1 MQPIFPHTE
10 SGPNCLPLNLKRPSA
25 IVVDDSRSF
34 LKYISVLFNRLNIES
49 LPVINPQ
56 EAIELAKVACP
67 NLLCLDLVLSGHD
80 GIEILRQVRA
90 DKDLADLPVL
100 IVSGSQDKTRHWEAL
115 SLGCVDILEKP
126 IDLRRLHTA
135 LQRCNFFG
143 GKRRYLRAP
152 FERQVEVICNERSQ
166 VLQSLTISERGIFV
180 CSTDQTVRSS
190 LLRVRIPLN
199 NGEFLEVGGRV
210 IYRMMEDENC
220 AKSPAGMAIKFD
232 RMTSR
237 DAELLTALVTDLLIG
252 DIIVEQ
258 TEQIISTNT
267 SPSCFKK

>member
-1 MQPIFPHTE
+1 MQPIFPPTE
-10 SGPNCLPLNLKRPSA
+10 SGPDHSSAILKRPSA

-34 LKYISVLFNRLNIES
+34 LKYITVLFNRLNIES
-49 LPVINPQ
+49 LPVINPL
-56 EAIELAKVACP
+56 EAIELARVACP
-67 NLLCLDLVLSGHD
+67 NLLCLDLMLSGQN

-90 DKDLADLPVL
+90 DDELADLPVL
-100 IVSGSQDKTRHWEAL
+100 IVSGNQDKTLHWEAL
-115 SLGCVDILEKP
+115 SLGCVDILDKP

-135 LQRCNFFG
+135 LQRCNLFG

-152 FERQVEVICNERSQ
+152 FDRQVEIICNEHSQ
-166 VLQSLTISERGIFV
+166 FLQSLTISERGIFV
-180 CSTDQTVRSS
+180 CSTDLTVRSS

-199 NGEFLEVGGRV
+199 DEECLDLGGRI
-210 IYRMMEDENC
+210 IYRMMENENY
-220 AKSPAGMAIKFD
+220 ASSPAGMAIKFD

-258 TEQIISTNT
+258 TEKIINPGT
-267 SPSCFKK
+267 SPLWPQK